1 MKQQKNCKMWL
12 WIIETHLS
20 QSVTVSLSGCRDNN
34 RLSPV
39 LAADV
44 FQVFLNGLQPGQLCR
59 EVNRRNARVV
69 AVAVQLFLQGLV
81 DFIQRAQEELRKR
94 RQGGVTLA
102 CPKKVWFTCE
112 KILCTL
118 KYLVLLQGDLSPLEA
133 QHQLCVFCPGVTVL
147 CHLFDLF
154 WQIPAAKTRV
164 IIHIVWSLSV
174 PFGTSSLH
182 HFVQM
187 QLILTCQ
194 TCALL
199 LFECSFLPPLYPW
212 NKR

>member
-1 MKQQKNCKMWL
+1 MKEQRNCNMWL
-12 WIIETHLS
+12 WIIKTHLS

-59 EVNRRNARVV
+59 EVNRRNAWVV

-102 CPKKVWFTCE
+102 CPKKVQFICE
-112 KILCTL
+112 KNCVHLNTL
-118 KYLVLLQGDLSPLEA
+118 YCCRVTCPLWKLSIISVFSALAWLSFVTFLICSDRSLQ
-133 QHQLCVFCPGVTVL
+133 
-147 CHLFDLF
+147 
-154 WQIPAAKTRV
+154 R
-164 IIHIVWSLSV
+164 
-174 PFGTSSLH
+174 
-182 HFVQM
+182 
-187 QLILTCQ
+187 
-194 TCALL
+194 
-199 LFECSFLPPLYPW
+199 
-212 NKR
+212 KRES